1 MRHEPIVSPAAL
13 DSGVQSHEWMV
24 DSARLALRKALVD
37 RQFGRAAV
45 VSSFGAE
52 SAVLLHLVAGI
63 SSDTPVLFVDTQMM
77 FQETLDY
84 QLELSAKLGLT
95 DVRRISQ
102 KTEMLRREDVF
113 GRLHLK
119 DTDACCHLR
128 KKLPL
133 DEALARVVIDVSGR
147 PFLSFEAPMPEPVIG
162 SDFAASLV
170 EEFWR
175 ALVMNAGLTCHIDL
189 LRARNSHHA
198 AEAIFKAGALAL
210 RDATRLTGMP
220 GAVPSTKGLLA

>member
-1 MRHEPIVSPAAL
+1 MS
-13 DSGVQSHEWMV
+13 D
-24 DSARLALRKALVD
+24 
-37 RQFGRAAV
+37 
-45 VSSFGAE
+45 
-52 SAVLLHLVAGI
+52 LLHRIRKSTIERKTGETDI
-63 SSDTPVLFVDTQMM
+63 SLSLDLDGTGSVRADTGVPF
-77 FQETLDY
+77 LDHM
-84 QLELSAKLGLT
+84 LDALGRHGRLDLT
-95 DVRRISQ
+95 VSCTGDAAMDPHHTV
-102 KTEMLRREDVF
+102 EDV
-113 GRLHLK
+113 GIALGVAIRQALG
-119 DTDACCHLR
+119 D
-128 KKLPL
+128 KKGVARFAHAYAPL

-210 RDATRLTGMP
+210 RDATRLTGTP

>member
-1 MRHEPIVSPAAL
+1 MS
-13 DSGVQSHEWMV
+13 D
-24 DSARLALRKALVD
+24 
-37 RQFGRAAV
+37 
-45 VSSFGAE
+45 
-52 SAVLLHLVAGI
+52 LLHRIRKSTIERKTGETDISLSLDLDGTGLVRA
-63 SSDTPVLFVDTQMM
+63 DTGVPF
-77 FQETLDY
+77 LDHM
-84 QLELSAKLGLT
+84 LDALGRHGRLDLT
-95 DVRRISQ
+95 VSCTGDAAMDPHHTV
-102 KTEMLRREDVF
+102 EDV
-113 GRLHLK
+113 GIALGVAIRQALG
-119 DTDACCHLR
+119 D
-128 KKLPL
+128 KKGIARFAHAYAPL

-210 RDATRLTGMP
+210 RDATRLTGTP

>member
-1 MRHEPIVSPAAL
+1 MS
-13 DSGVQSHEWMV
+13 D
-24 DSARLALRKALVD
+24 
-37 RQFGRAAV
+37 
-45 VSSFGAE
+45 
-52 SAVLLHLVAGI
+52 LLHRIRKSTIERKTGETDI
-63 SSDTPVLFVDTQMM
+63 SLSLDLDGTGSVRADTGVPF
-77 FQETLDY
+77 LDHM
-84 QLELSAKLGLT
+84 LDALGRHGRLDLT
-95 DVRRISQ
+95 VSCTGDAAMDPHHTV
-102 KTEMLRREDVF
+102 EDV
-113 GRLHLK
+113 GIALGVAIRQALG
-119 DTDACCHLR
+119 D
-128 KKLPL
+128 KKGVARFAHAYAPL

>member
-1 MRHEPIVSPAAL
+1 MS
-13 DSGVQSHEWMV
+13 D
-24 DSARLALRKALVD
+24 
-37 RQFGRAAV
+37 
-45 VSSFGAE
+45 
-52 SAVLLHLVAGI
+52 LLHRIRKSTIERKTGETDISLSLDLDGTGLVRA
-63 SSDTPVLFVDTQMM
+63 DTGVPF
-77 FQETLDY
+77 LDHM
-84 QLELSAKLGLT
+84 LDALGRHGRLDLT
-95 DVRRISQ
+95 VSCTGDAAMDPHHTV
-102 KTEMLRREDVF
+102 EDV
-113 GRLHLK
+113 GIALGVAIRQALG
-119 DTDACCHLR
+119 D
-128 KKLPL
+128 KKGIARFAHAYAPL